1 MATVKQIRR
10 RIRSVQSTK
19 QITKAMEMVAA
30 AKLRKAQ
37 ARAES
42 ARPYAETMERA
53 LANLSGAART
63 LSHPLFETREGDR
76 VLLLVVSSDKGL
88 CGAFNSNVFK
98 FAENHIQ
105 QLGRENVRL
114 IPIGKRAYTYFKRRG
129 WDVSEGIAVLG
140 DSVDLVTVRRLGKDA
155 VDRFLNSQVD
165 RVECVYTR
173 FITAARRTVE
183 VVPIVPVAP
192 AANDD
197 RESSSAYIFEP
208 DPETIFNTLL
218 PRYISTTILSILADS
233 LAAEFSARMIAMGN
247 ATQNAG
253 EMISSLTLTANKLR
267 QAAITKE
274 LLEIVSGAAAL
285 E

>member
-42 ARPYAETMERA
+42 ARPYAETMERV

-63 LSHPLFETREGDR
+63 LSHPLFETRDGNR

-98 FAENHIQ
+98 FAEKRIVE
-105 QLGRENVRL
+105 LGRENVRL
-114 IPIGKRAYTYFKRRG
+114 IPIGKRAYSYFQRRD
-129 WDVSEGIAVLG
+129 WDVSEGIAHLG
-140 DSVDLVTVRRLGKDA
+140 DSVDLTMVRRLGRDS
-155 VDRFLNSQVD
+155 VDLFLGEHVD
-165 RVECVYTR
+165 RVECIYTR
-173 FITAARRTVE
+173 FITAARRVVE
-183 VVPIVPVAP
+183 VVPIVPVVP
-192 AANDD
+192 A
-197 RESSSAYIFEP
+197 ESEDAESAASYIFEP

-247 ATQNAG
+247 ATQNAD